1 MNIEPLVIKL
11 MAIIGVRSAKNNSNM
26 LDTDQAETAFY
37 VAIAAGVIVAIFL
50 AARDIKNKNYK
61 RLKIAGISI
70 FAVTAIMTFLLATR

>member
-26 LDTDQAETAFY
+26 IDADQAEMAFY
-37 VAIAAGVIVAIFL
+37 IAIAAGVIVAIFL
-50 AARDIKNKNYK
+50 VARDIKNKNYK
-61 RLKIAGISI
+61 RLKIVGISI